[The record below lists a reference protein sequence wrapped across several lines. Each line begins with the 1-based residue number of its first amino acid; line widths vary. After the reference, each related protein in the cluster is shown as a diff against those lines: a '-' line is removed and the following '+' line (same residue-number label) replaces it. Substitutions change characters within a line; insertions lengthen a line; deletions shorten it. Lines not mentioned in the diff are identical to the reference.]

1 MCTIAMIW
9 LCVKRTLNV
18 HKYII
23 QNIGISKFEK
33 HVTTSQ
39 FRYET
44 FYYLWVKGF
53 DIKREAQSFYSGFF
67 ISSNTCGTRHKGL
80 REQATTNRLPP
91 RQVSSPLVRCP
102 VSTHWLFQN
111 LPKSSARF
119 QCVTSLAMCNP
130 VYYLGLLWHLCVTHP
145 LCARAW
151 TPVLMLQLTSPYAE
165 PKGSQPN

>member
-1 MCTIAMIW
+1 M
-9 LCVKRTLNV
+9 CVKWTYNV
-18 HKYII
+18 HIYIT

-53 DIKREAQSFYSGFF
+53 DIKREAQSFYSDFF
-67 ISSNTCGTRHKGL
+67 ICTHHKGL
-80 REQATTNRLPP
+80 REQAKANRLLS
-91 RQVSSPLVRCP
+91 RQVSSQVVRCL

-119 QCVTSLAMCNP
+119 RCVTSLALGNP
-130 VYYLGLLWHLCVTHP
+130 ISHLGLLWNFCVTHP

-151 TPVLMLQLTSPYAE
+151 TPVLKLHPTNLCT
-165 PKGSQPN
+165 